1 MFADP
6 FGIGVQFPLHLLLAS
21 LVAVDLADRRHDAA
35 MRILF
40 KLVIA
45 AAIVA
50 STYYAIVR
58 IAEGKAEAL
67 AGGGTFALD
76 GSHTAERAALEALSR
91 TLRGWG
97 EHELASSLEE
107 LQASGRL
114 RVAPR
119 LGGGRSAVYVSALGF
134 VSRIY
139 VRGDELVVRSLPFA
153 EVDVTDEA
161 RRTFATIRLAG
172 TLFHELQ
179 HADGVED
186 EGTAYEREMEF
197 YERLGARNAERLE
210 GEERRFFEWAV
221 ASALESAAAAREK
234 ANLTQDS

>member
-1 MFADP
+1 
-6 FGIGVQFPLHLLLAS
+6 
-21 LVAVDLADRRHDAA
+21 

-40 KLVIA
+40 KLGVA

-58 IAEGKAEAL
+58 IAEEKAEAL

-76 GSHTAERAALEALSR
+76 GSHPAEREAFEALSGK
-91 TLRGWG
+91 LRGWG
-97 EHELASSLEE
+97 ERELASSLEE

-119 LGGGRSAVYVSALGF
+119 LGGGRSAVYVSALGL

-139 VRGDELVVRSLPFA
+139 VRGDELVVRRLPFP
-153 EVDVTDEA
+153 EVDIPDEA

-179 HADGVED
+179 HAAGVED
-186 EGTAYEREMEF
+186 EGTAYEREMAF
-197 YERLGARNAERLE
+197 YERLGERNAQRLE
-210 GEERRFFEWAV
+210 GDERRFFEWAV

-234 ANLTQDS
+234 AAVPQDS